1 VFSRNYHTLH
11 SHLLLLQYKPTHKD
25 NDHCFSCSVLQYKP
39 TRNSFSCS
47 VLPLNLFSP
56 SIQTRTQLLL
66 LLLQSKLSCI
76 FRSISLRET
85 KWFQT
90 VFSPWINWCRRY
102 DDFGD
107 ACIWNGDARKVAE
120 NIILWSLDLWFSC
133 FCSGQF
139 FLLKLLV
146 FKIFSFLPLIRLCW
160 SKLITHTRAKKMNES
175 KIEREKVGENS
186 VYWIE
191 WKKKSVITRYKTMYT
206 IYRFS

>member
-1 VFSRNYHTLH
+1 MTIVFHALFFNTNLH
-11 SHLLLLQYKPTHKD
+11 VTPSHA
-25 NDHCFSCSVLQYKP
+25 
-39 TRNSFSCS
+39 
-47 VLPLNLFSP
+47 LFSHWIYSP
-56 SIQTRTQLLL
+56 
-66 LLLQSKLSCI
+66 LQSKPAHNYS
-76 FRSISLRET
+76 FSFFNPNSR
-85 KWFQT
+85 
-90 VFSPWINWCRRY
+90 VFSDRFLWEELNGFKLCSPLESIYFAIKWCRRY

-160 SKLITHTRAKKMNES
+160 SKLITHTHAKKMNES

-191 WKKKSVITRYKTMYT
+191 WKKKSVITRYKTMCT

>member
-76 FRSISLRET
+76 FRSISLRGT

-90 VFSPWINWCRRY
+90 VFSPWINLFRNKMMSAIRRFRRCLHMKRRCEESSRKY
-102 DDFGD
+102 HLMIFGSL
-107 ACIWNGDARKVAE
+107 
-120 NIILWSLDLWFSC
+120 ILLFLFWS
-133 FCSGQF
+133 
-139 FLLKLLV
+139 
-146 FKIFSFLPLIRLCW
+146 IFSVEITCFQNFQFSSSHSVVLEQIDH
-160 SKLITHTRAKKMNES
+160 THTRE
-175 KIEREKVGENS
+175 EDE
-186 VYWIE
+186 WI
-191 WKKKSVITRYKTMYT
+191 
-206 IYRFS
+206 

>member
-25 NDHCFSCSVLQYKP
+25 NHHCFSCSVLQYKP

-56 SIQTRTQLLL
+56 SIQTHTQLLL

-76 FRSISLRET
+76 FRSISLRE
-85 KWFQT
+85 KLNGFKLC
-90 VFSPWINWCRRY
+90 SPLKSIYFAIKWCRRY
-102 DDFGD
+102 NDFGD

-146 FKIFSFLPLIRLCW
+146 FKIFSFLPLIRL
-160 SKLITHTRAKKMNES
+160 
-175 KIEREKVGENS
+175 
-186 VYWIE
+186 Y
-191 WKKKSVITRYKTMYT
+191 
-206 IYRFS
+206 F